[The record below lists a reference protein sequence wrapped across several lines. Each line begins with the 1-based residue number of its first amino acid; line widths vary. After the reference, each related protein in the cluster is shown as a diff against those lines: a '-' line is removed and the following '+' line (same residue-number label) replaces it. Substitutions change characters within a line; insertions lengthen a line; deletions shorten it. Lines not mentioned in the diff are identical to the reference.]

1 MVNAQQEIERRF
13 PKNVNG
19 IYLVNVN
26 LEGDLDLSEY
36 TNLSETVDIGSNMP
50 RLRSIKIP
58 PFSQITW
65 MTHNNCQT
73 EKNQLQNQI
82 NSLNNT
88 NSQQNQQINTLNSE
102 KTTLTN
108 QVSQLQQEKQS
119 LSTQLEQ
126 AKKDKTTAEQER
138 DKLKAEHANCQKEKE
153 QLAQQ
158 IKDKDQELTKLNQ
171 QLQDHQTCQ
180 TEIAKLN
187 QQITQLQQEK
197 QDLQQQFDEIIAELT
212 GANQGGEMEA
222 QQVQQPLSK
231 REEILGLHYI
241 HPYRKNDESSYIVD
255 GDEFIRE
262 NEGTGLVHLAPAF
275 GAEDFNLAKKEK
287 IISEIS
293 CPLEPSGYFNEK
305 IKVSEFIGKH
315 YTEVNDLIQVIEKK
329 LYSIDEK
336 TNYTV
341 EKIDN
346 LESTVFRGSSCVA
359 LKGTLSLKDG
369 KKKKSIDFICYSH
382 SSIVDPYLSPNA
394 LENYFPQ
401 TDIKFKQKTFFTWQ
415 KILFVF
421 LSLGTVLF
429 LFRTYKDI
437 QAHPEHSA
445 GRVIKGKNAIQKEI
459 AKEQQQKDKK
469 KREAEQR
476 REAKITSPDEI
487 VHGFESIEH
496 VILYGP
502 PGTGKTFL
510 AQSIAKDSGSFFL
523 NLNGADF
530 ETSLA
535 EAFGNKE
542 GPSSGNPKT
551 IVALIDEIDRMG
563 GGLDS
568 SQGMASFLGI
578 LSALPDALLRQG
590 RIGVKLLVNYP
601 NKKELYEI
609 ITKVLKKFHIDNV
622 KKTGGYEAFGNLE
635 REAFANKFA
644 KPVHEIMISN
654 DFSVS
659 YKDLMENY
667 LPAGV
672 DPNDRRTLFTGAD
685 VEAILYRLE
694 LRNEFTEED
703 WRQFSE
709 QQMGDEVLSPFRP
722 MAIYKFGQKHGLW
735 LDISF
740 PDFFKDFW
748 EKVVVASGSID
759 SNKDIKYLGN
769 DKKEEAL
776 IKDFMKLKKERRK
789 EREKGT
795 DKHSELDS
803 LLGSPFLSFSNELLQ
818 CLKEDLISEL
828 IIISSTHAT
837 GSKMSSNE
845 KYKRKRFSET
855 FGKLP
860 NCRIEILKIKK
871 FFDFDIFIDDNALII
886 SQTQKTQ
893 PADKTFVLPDYKMS
907 RHVQAPNI
915 YHIKNTVSDITD
927 RDFALKKNRE
937 RKTVNITKKE
947 YNLIIGRHCLVKNP
961 NYLLG
966 AVKEAIS
973 YEANALMIYLGAPQN
988 SFRQPLNVL
997 KIPEFKQILKEN
1009 NIDIS
1014 NVIVHGSYLINLANT
1029 IKKDTF
1035 NFSVKFLQEEIQR
1048 MQKIGLKTLILHPGS
1063 YLTATEEEGL
1073 TQIAQGLNLVLTENS
1088 EIKIALETMSGKDTC
1103 HLYSAGY
1110 DIKNNLEQAIEEF
1123 DRVIGLEKL

>member
-1 MVNAQQEIERRF
+1 MIQAQPDQKI
-13 PKNVNG
+13 
-19 IYLVNVN
+19 N
-26 LEGDLDLSEY
+26 L
-36 TNLSETVDIGSNMP
+36 
-50 RLRSIKIP
+50 R
-58 PFSQITW
+58 QICHDFALT
-65 MTHNNCQT
+65 QV
-73 EKNQLQNQI
+73 QI
-82 NSLNNT
+82 
-88 NSQQNQQINTLNSE
+88 Q
-102 KTTLTN
+102 
-108 QVSQLQQEKQS
+108 
-119 LSTQLEQ
+119 
-126 AKKDKTTAEQER
+126 
-138 DKLKAEHANCQKEKE
+138 KE
-153 QLAQQ
+153 QLKKIGLFTDFEKYYITLDKEYEAEQ
-158 IKDKDQELTKLNQ
+158 IRV
-171 QLQDHQTCQ
+171 
-180 TEIAKLN
+180 
-187 QQITQLQQEK
+187 
-197 QDLQQQFDEIIAELT
+197 F
-212 GANQGGEMEA
+212 GEMVKKGLIYRGFRPIHWSWSHETA
-222 QQVQQPLSK
+222 LAENEIEYLEKKDTSLYFKIKLVENSK
-231 REEILGLHYI
+231 FSGEENINLIFSGEEILGLHYI

-685 VEAILYRLE
+685 VEAILYRSRRARDFIGLE

-988 SFRQPLNVL
+988 SFR
-997 KIPEFKQILKEN
+997 F
-1009 NIDIS
+1009 
-1014 NVIVHGSYLINLANT
+1014 
-1029 IKKDTF
+1029 
-1035 NFSVKFLQEEIQR
+1035 
-1048 MQKIGLKTLILHPGS
+1048 
-1063 YLTATEEEGL
+1063 
-1073 TQIAQGLNLVLTENS
+1073 
-1088 EIKIALETMSGKDTC
+1088 
-1103 HLYSAGY
+1103 
-1110 DIKNNLEQAIEEF
+1110 
-1123 DRVIGLEKL
+1123 

>member
-1 MVNAQQEIERRF
+1 
-13 PKNVNG
+13 
-19 IYLVNVN
+19 
-26 LEGDLDLSEY
+26 
-36 TNLSETVDIGSNMP
+36 
-50 RLRSIKIP
+50 
-58 PFSQITW
+58 
-65 MTHNNCQT
+65 
-73 EKNQLQNQI
+73 
-82 NSLNNT
+82 
-88 NSQQNQQINTLNSE
+88 
-102 KTTLTN
+102 
-108 QVSQLQQEKQS
+108 
-119 LSTQLEQ
+119 
-126 AKKDKTTAEQER
+126 
-138 DKLKAEHANCQKEKE
+138 
-153 QLAQQ
+153 
-158 IKDKDQELTKLNQ
+158 
-171 QLQDHQTCQ
+171 
-180 TEIAKLN
+180 
-187 QQITQLQQEK
+187 
-197 QDLQQQFDEIIAELT
+197 ELT

-231 REEILGLHYI
+231 KKNKNNPSFILHSGPPYANDTHGLPIEHKMIQAQPDQKINLRQICHDFALTQVQIQKEQLKKIGLFTDFEKYYITLDKEYEAEQIRVFGEMVKKGLIYRGFRPIHWSWSHETALAENEIEYLEKKDTSLYFKIKLVENSKFSGEENINLIFSGEEILGLHYI

-315 YTEVNDLIQVIEKK
+315 YTEVNDLVIADLEKKNLIIKKKETIHIRVNVSPRQQIQVIEKK

-487 VHGFESIEH
+487 VHERNNDPNSLFEPEH

-542 GPSSGNPKT
+542 GPSSAKDEKGNPKT

-568 SQGMASFLGI
+568 T
-578 LSALPDALLRQG
+578 LPDALLRQG

-709 QQMGDEVLSPFRP
+709 QQMG
-722 MAIYKFGQKHGLW
+722 
-735 LDISF
+735 
-740 PDFFKDFW
+740 
-748 EKVVVASGSID
+748 
-759 SNKDIKYLGN
+759 
-769 DKKEEAL
+769 
-776 IKDFMKLKKERRK
+776 
-789 EREKGT
+789 
-795 DKHSELDS
+795 
-803 LLGSPFLSFSNELLQ
+803 
-818 CLKEDLISEL
+818 
-828 IIISSTHAT
+828 
-837 GSKMSSNE
+837 
-845 KYKRKRFSET
+845 
-855 FGKLP
+855 
-860 NCRIEILKIKK
+860 
-871 FFDFDIFIDDNALII
+871 
-886 SQTQKTQ
+886 
-893 PADKTFVLPDYKMS
+893 
-907 RHVQAPNI
+907 
-915 YHIKNTVSDITD
+915 
-927 RDFALKKNRE
+927 
-937 RKTVNITKKE
+937 
-947 YNLIIGRHCLVKNP
+947 VKNP

-988 SFRQPLNVL
+988 SF
-997 KIPEFKQILKEN
+997 
-1009 NIDIS
+1009 
-1014 NVIVHGSYLINLANT
+1014 
-1029 IKKDTF
+1029 
-1035 NFSVKFLQEEIQR
+1035 
-1048 MQKIGLKTLILHPGS
+1048 
-1063 YLTATEEEGL
+1063 
-1073 TQIAQGLNLVLTENS
+1073 
-1088 EIKIALETMSGKDTC
+1088 
-1103 HLYSAGY
+1103 
-1110 DIKNNLEQAIEEF
+1110 
-1123 DRVIGLEKL
+1123 